1 MQARDRKRV
10 RAEIP
15 RATKRKEYLQVYH
28 ATYVRPERRGAEGKP
43 RPRSTEHQHL
53 YVMTI
58 AEIPGVYKVGRSGDV
73 ATRRKELNKHFIFD
87 LQVIAIYENAGH
99 LELLIHD
106 LLDTYRVRAK
116 HTHGAREWFKCS
128 TVHIHQTVMSVI
140 NSNSALSPEGD
151 PLSPSGAP
159 IRLVEH

>member
-1 MQARDRKRV
+1 MQACDRKRV
-10 RAEIP
+10 IAEIP
-15 RATKRKEYLQVYH
+15 RAAKRKEYLKVYN
-28 ATYVRPERRGAEGKP
+28 ATYVRPERRGPEGKP
-43 RPRSTEHQHL
+43 RPRLTEQKHL

-58 AEIPGVYKVGRSGDV
+58 AELPGIYKIGRSGDV
-73 ATRRKELNKHFIFD
+73 AARKKDFNRHFVFD

-106 LLDTYRVRAK
+106 LLDNYRVRAK
-116 HTHGAREWFKCS
+116 HTRGAREWFKCS
-128 TVHIHQTVMSVI
+128 TEHIHQTVMSVI